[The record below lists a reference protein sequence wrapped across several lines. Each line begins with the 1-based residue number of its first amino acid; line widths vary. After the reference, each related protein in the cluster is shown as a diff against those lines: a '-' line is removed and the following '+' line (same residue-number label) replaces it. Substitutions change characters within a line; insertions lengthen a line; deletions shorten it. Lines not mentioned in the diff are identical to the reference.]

1 MYIDSGLVKKYES
14 FSDLRKKVEE
24 EKILKIKNRL
34 DKNPSPTTTES
45 ILGAFLEMYQPQVFP
60 FIPELIEKGYLVEPS
75 SGFCGKY
82 QECQALNG
90 LFPIDDT
97 IINRLLK
104 IKVKVFKSTRSKS
117 IKFWPESADLKK
129 ISDKYE
135 EIVEVLPNRNI
146 SVDPAETEEAVSF
159 RRKYIPKNS
168 TLKRNRLFEIMKFKV
183 VESVN
188 KQVKSRKLKKPQ
200 ATDTEL
206 SLGVYLERIEPQVRP
221 AVLMIN
227 RKGHSTDVSGFM
239 EAIDSQ
245 SLAGD
250 FILEDEYI
258 ERIRKL
264 DVSIETNPSGYTVL
278 QFKPEEADIEA
289 IRKKWISIA
298 SIFPV
303 TGRKADPS
311 MTRKAREFRQRF

>member
-60 FIPELIEKGYLVEPS
+60 FIPVLIEKGYLVEPS

-129 ISDKYE
+129 ISDKKM
-135 EIVEVLPNRNI
+135 EILV
-146 SVDPAETEEAVSF
+146 
-159 RRKYIPKNS
+159 
-168 TLKRNRLFEIMKFKV
+168 
-183 VESVN
+183 
-188 KQVKSRKLKKPQ
+188 
-200 ATDTEL
+200 
-206 SLGVYLERIEPQVRP
+206 G
-221 AVLMIN
+221 
-227 RKGHSTDVSGFM
+227 SGRVF
-239 EAIDSQ
+239 
-245 SLAGD
+245 
-250 FILEDEYI
+250 F
-258 ERIRKL
+258 
-264 DVSIETNPSGYTVL
+264 IETKILVILGMTKVKMITIMMVP
-278 QFKPEEADIEA
+278 
-289 IRKKWISIA
+289 
-298 SIFPV
+298 
-303 TGRKADPS
+303 KA
-311 MTRKAREFRQRF
+311 TIIIG